1 MHLSSLSV
9 ESDLHLCGFTATLSR
24 AVIDLSDVEPD
35 ELLNSWD
42 LWEEIPQ
49 CAVVTRRKKKS
60 SKDSPKDE
68 PDESLDGSRPDESR
82 DQSPDGEEKSHDKS
96 HDDIVFPEEEEEDEG
111 DIPYKSSDYLSHK
124 K

>member
-1 MHLSSLSV
+1 M
-9 ESDLHLCGFTATLSR
+9 FTATLSL
-24 AVIDLSDVEPD
+24 AVIDLSNVEPD

-60 SKDSPKDE
+60 SKDTSKDE
-68 PDESLDGSRPDESR
+68 PDESLDGSKPDDSR
-82 DQSPDGEEKSHDKS
+82 DQSPDDDEEKSHDKS
-96 HDDIVFPEEEEEDEG
+96 HDDTVFPEEEEEEDER
-111 DIPYKSSDYLSHK
+111 DIPYKSIDFMSHK